1 MLHISVRWR
10 AAQNAEI
17 QMPALGCA
25 ELCLQVHCNLIALIE
40 TPKMFPFPTPGLVLT
55 SVCTSASSAW
65 SPSDISLLMGFAVF
79 STPLQPQGS
88 KSTRKDLDGILGRIS
103 SWRRWSGVEMG
114 CPGKWWWS
122 PHPKIPPLSSMTV
135 LYQDSSDLSWLWSVT
150 WSPSLWE
157 FLGKLMQIHGRHAC
171 KAMND
176 LNYIKSQPDG
186 LIYSQ
191 TPLHLD

>member
-1 MLHISVRWR
+1 MLKYKCLLWGVLS
-10 AAQNAEI
+10 
-17 QMPALGCA
+17 CA
-25 ELCLQVHCNLIALIE
+25 CRFIATWLPWHKHQRCFHSLHLAWFLLLFVHLPPL
-40 TPKMFPFPTPGLVLT
+40 PDPHQMFPCWWALLFFPPPSNPRGLY
-55 SVCTSASSAW
+55 
-65 SPSDISLLMGFAVF
+65 I
-79 STPLQPQGS
+79 S

>member
-65 SPSDISLLMGFAVF
+65 SPSDVSLLMGFAVF

-88 KSTRKDLDGILGRIS
+88 VHLKEHQERFRWNTRKNFF
-103 SWRRWSGVEMG
+103 VEKVVRCWNGLPREVVME
-114 CPGKWWWS
+114 
-122 PHPKIPPLSSMTV
+122 
-135 LYQDSSDLSWLWSVT
+135 
-150 WSPSLWE
+150 SPSQNSPSQLYDCP
-157 FLGKLMQIHGRHAC
+157 LPGQLRPVL
-171 KAMND
+171 AMVCDMEPITMGVLRKTDAN
-176 LNYIKSQPDG
+176 SW
-186 LIYSQ
+186 
-191 TPLHLD
+191 